1 MKSLYESILDRLEES
16 ILSSNNAGI
25 VSAVKDNLKYCNNVK
40 EFGKLWTKLGLDVDE
55 CHWGYAS
62 DGGYLYKNLNSNN
75 IYCEFPT
82 DPKKYP
88 RMFIY
93 IYNDPKKWPEKFDV
107 EKYVKT
113 VSKTLNMTYNYDEWG
128 WYELKFK

>member
-25 VSAVKDNLKYCNNVK
+25 LPKVKDNLKYCNDVK
-40 EFGKLWTKLGLDVDE
+40 EFSKLWTLLGLDIDK
-55 CHWGYAS
+55 CHWDYQEKS
-62 DGGYLYKNLNSNN
+62 YLYKNLNSNR
-75 IYCEFPT
+75 ILCMPTT

-88 RMFIY
+88 CMFIY
-93 IYNDPKKWPEKFDV
+93 DDPEKWSEKFDV
-107 EKYVKT
+107 EKYVKI
-113 VSKTLNMTYNYDEWG
+113 VSKTLDMTYDYNEAG